1 MLAGKQNHTRI
12 IEKKQQEPVEELK
25 TVELVKGDASK
36 TTMLRT
42 TLPSTIVD
50 DLISFLKESLD
61 VFAWNHKDM
70 PGIDKSIIEHCLNI
84 YPKKKPI

>member
-12 IEKKQQEPVEELK
+12 IEKKQQELVEELK

-61 VFAWNHKDM
+61 LFA
-70 PGIDKSIIEHCLNI
+70 
-84 YPKKKPI
+84 